1 MLFPP
6 HCTRYPPS
14 SPSPTPTH
22 QIHANFSQ
30 NMAIQKAPPPSRPE
44 PTNDETF
51 QLQLSSGN
59 GPVYRTVLRTPPR
72 DATPAE
78 IPIID
83 ISGIFSASLKDRKAV
98 ARQIHAAATN
108 NGFFYIRNHGVPA
121 SVTDAAHAACLSF
134 FRQPQGVKDRANAAQ
149 SAYFNGYKPPRT
161 QRINPSES
169 VDNRETFSW
178 TYDPRCD
185 PAVPS
190 LDSVPPRV
198 RSFLRIEPDDDTSDA
213 GSPGGEEEKDQNHL
227 RRFPWSRTQTVPHFA
242 PAVIE
247 YWRSCLTLA
256 RALVRSFALSL
267 DLEETFFDSKVTHPD
282 AALALNYYP
291 PLPPTPPRSPE
302 YFQASSPASLS
313 SPSPSPPP
321 QAQPTQQEQEQVSI
335 GSHTDFQLFTILCQD
350 AVPGLQVLSREG
362 QWLNAPPVPG
372 TFVVNIADYLQRI
385 TNDLYV
391 STVHRAINNGGGS
404 TITSPTHPK
413 SQQQQQQPQ
422 NHTGERVS
430 MPFFFGFNMDES
442 CAVLDSCVAAS
453 PGGVRRYDE
462 VSCHDWVRRRV
473 RAMHDTGGQQQE
485 TARGG

>member
-1 MLFPP
+1 
-6 HCTRYPPS
+6 
-14 SPSPTPTH
+14 
-22 QIHANFSQ
+22 
-30 NMAIQKAPPPSRPE
+30 MAIQNAPRVSRPE
-44 PTNDETF
+44 PNGDDQDTF

-83 ISGIFSASLKDRKAV
+83 ISGIFSSSLGDRMAV
-98 ARQIHAAATN
+98 AAQIRAAATN
-108 NGFFYIRNHGVPA
+108 NGFFYIRNHGVPSA
-121 SVTDAAHAACLSF
+121 VTDAAHDACLAF
-134 FRQPQGVKDRANAAQ
+134 FRQPQATKDLANAAQ

-190 LDSVPPRV
+190 LESVPPRV
-198 RSFLRIEPDDDTSDA
+198 RAFLRIEPDTDADADADDGDL
-213 GSPGGEEEKDQNHL
+213 SPGGAGGDHHL

-242 PAVIE
+242 PAVIT

-291 PLPPTPPRSPE
+291 PLPPTPPQSPE
-302 YFQASSPASLS
+302 HSHAPSPASS
-313 SPSPSPPP
+313 ASSSPSPSPSPPP
-321 QAQPTQQEQEQVSI
+321 QQTRPPTTTQQEQEQVSI

-350 AVPGLQVLSREG
+350 AVPGLQVLSRDG
-362 QWLNAPPVPG
+362 QWLNAPPIPG

-391 STVHRAINNGGGS
+391 STVHRAINNGGSG
-404 TITSPTHPK
+404 TNATATSHKQRK
-413 SQQQQQQPQ
+413 S
-422 NHTGERVS
+422 NNINNRERVS

-453 PGGVRRYDE
+453 GAGGGVPKYDE
-462 VSCHDWVRRRV
+462 VSCYDWVQRRV
-473 RAMHDTGGQQQE
+473 KAMHDTRGKQVM
-485 TARGG
+485 RGGDR

>member
-1 MLFPP
+1 
-6 HCTRYPPS
+6 
-14 SPSPTPTH
+14 
-22 QIHANFSQ
+22 
-30 NMAIQKAPPPSRPE
+30 MAIQKAPPVSRPE
-44 PTNDETF
+44 PNGDNTF

-78 IPIID
+78 IPIIN
-83 ISGIFSASLKDRKAV
+83 ISGIFSPVLEDRKAV
-98 ARQIHAAATN
+98 ARQIRAAATN
-108 NGFFYIRNHGVPA
+108 NGFFYIRNHGVSS
-121 SVTDAAHAACLSF
+121 SVTDAAHDACLAF
-134 FRQPQGVKDRANAAQ
+134 FRQPQDVKSRADARQ

-190 LDSVPPRV
+190 LESLPPRV
-198 RSFLRIEPDDDTSDA
+198 RSFLRIEPEADDTGSGGSSPA
-213 GSPGGEEEKDQNHL
+213 GGGEEEDEEDQHHHRHI
-227 RRFPWSRTQTVPHFA
+227 RRFPWCQTGTVPRFA

-267 DLEETFFDSKVTHPD
+267 DLDETFFDSKVTHPD

-291 PLPPTPPRSPE
+291 PLPPTPPQSPE
-302 YFQASSPASLS
+302 HFGESFPESPS
-313 SPSPSPPP
+313 SPSPSPSLPP
-321 QAQPTQQEQEQVSI
+321 TPQHQQDKEQEQVSI

-350 AVPGLQVLSREG
+350 AVPGLQVLSRGG
-362 QWLNAPPVPG
+362 QWLNAPPIPG

-385 TNDLYV
+385 TNDMYV
-391 STVHRAINNGGGS
+391 STVHRAINSGGD
-404 TITSPTHPK
+404 
-413 SQQQQQQPQ
+413 
-422 NHTGERVS
+422 HTTARERVS

-442 CAVLDSCVAAS
+442 CAVLDSCVAAA
-453 PGGVRRYDE
+453 GGVRRYDE
-462 VSCHDWVRRRV
+462 VSCYEWVQRRV
-473 RAMHDTGGQQQE
+473 KAMHDTKGKGQDE
-485 TARGG
+485 EEAVSRGA

>member
-1 MLFPP
+1 
-6 HCTRYPPS
+6 
-14 SPSPTPTH
+14 
-22 QIHANFSQ
+22 
-30 NMAIQKAPPPSRPE
+30 MAIQKAPPPPSRPE
-44 PTNDETF
+44 PNGDTF

-83 ISGIFSASLKDRKAV
+83 ISGIFSASLHDRKAV
-98 ARQIHAAATN
+98 AGQIHAAATN

-121 SVTDAAHAACLSF
+121 SVTDAAHAGCLSF
-134 FRQPQGVKDRANAAQ
+134 FRQPQGVKSLADARQ

-198 RSFLRIEPDDDTSDA
+198 RSFLRIEPDEDEDTNDA
-213 GSPGGEEEKDQNHL
+213 GSPGGGEGETEDQIYL
-227 RRFPWSRTQTVPHFA
+227 SRFPWSRTKTVSHFA

-302 YFQASSPASLS
+302 HFQAPSPASSS

-321 QAQPTQQEQEQVSI
+321 QARPTQQEQEQVSI

-391 STVHRAINNGGGS
+391 STVHRAINNGGS
-404 TITSPTHPK
+404 TSSTSHHNNQK
-413 SQQQQQQPQ
+413 KQSQ

-462 VSCHDWVRRRV
+462 VSCHEWVQRRV
-473 RAMHDTGGQQQE
+473 KAMHDTRGKEEG
-485 TARGG
+485 ARG

>member
-1 MLFPP
+1 
-6 HCTRYPPS
+6 
-14 SPSPTPTH
+14 
-22 QIHANFSQ
+22 
-30 NMAIQKAPPPSRPE
+30 MAIQKAPPPSRPE
-44 PTNDETF
+44 PNGETF

-83 ISGIFSASLKDRKAV
+83 ISGIFSASLEDRKAV
-98 ARQIHAAATN
+98 AAQIHAAATN

-134 FRQPQGVKDRANAAQ
+134 FRQPQGVKDLANAAQ

-198 RSFLRIEPDDDTSDA
+198 RAFLRIEPDAETSDG
-213 GSPGGEEEKDQNHL
+213 GSPGGAADEAEDQLNHL
-227 RRFPWSRTQTVPHFA
+227 RRFPWSRTTTVPHFA
-242 PAVIE
+242 PAVIT

-256 RALVRSFALSL
+256 RALVRTFALSL

-291 PLPPTPPRSPE
+291 PLPPTPPRSPDH
-302 YFQASSPASLS
+302 FQAPSPASSAS

-321 QAQPTQQEQEQVSI
+321 HARPDQQQEQEQEQVSI

-391 STVHRAINNGGGS
+391 STVHRAINNGGTAS
-404 TITSPTHPK
+404 SHDLKTHQK
-413 SQQQQQQPQ
+413 GQQ
-422 NHTGERVS
+422 NHTRERVS

-442 CAVLDSCVAAS
+442 CAVLDSCVAAA
-453 PGGVRRYDE
+453 GGVTRYDE
-462 VSCHDWVRRRV
+462 VSCHDWVQRRV
-473 RAMHDTGGQQQE
+473 KAMHDTRGSE
-485 TARGG
+485 EAEEAAARGDGR